1 MKRAFRILFGAAT
14 VISLLL
20 CATVCVLWVI
30 SFWPRPP
37 TFFVKQGRVDPP
49 ASSFTIGPQGLEL
62 DVRVS
67 RERANGPFGDDP
79 ASKAWEDAYRKKH
92 LVFDRGRV
100 QAWWRFAIVV
110 HHGEPPFPVVYTG
123 DSYGVRLPYWLAFA
137 PTAILALP
145 GLFAFARRRRR
156 RRAKAR
162 RAAGLCPLC
171 GYDLRATPDQ
181 CPECGALSVMN
192 R

>member
-1 MKRAFRILFGAAT
+1 MKRALRILFGAAT
-14 VISLLL
+14 VISLLP

-37 TFFVKQGRVDPP
+37 TFFVKQGRADPP

-62 DVRVS
+62 DVCVS

-110 HHGEPPFPVVYTG
+110 
-123 DSYGVRLPYWLAFA
+123 
-137 PTAILALP
+137 
-145 GLFAFARRRRR
+145 RR
-156 RRAKAR
+156 RRAKAKSPGSAR
-162 RAAGLCPLC
+162 IAVRANAN
-171 GYDLRATPDQ
+171 Q
-181 CPECGALSVMN
+181 
-192 R
+192 